1 MEPLVE
7 WLSDGLA
14 VCQGSFSRENRLVT
28 LKWVVREVLCS
39 LAISQGTGQNR
50 FFSYLKIPD
59 LKFV

>member
-50 FFSYLKIPD
+50 FFFLI
-59 LKFV
+59 